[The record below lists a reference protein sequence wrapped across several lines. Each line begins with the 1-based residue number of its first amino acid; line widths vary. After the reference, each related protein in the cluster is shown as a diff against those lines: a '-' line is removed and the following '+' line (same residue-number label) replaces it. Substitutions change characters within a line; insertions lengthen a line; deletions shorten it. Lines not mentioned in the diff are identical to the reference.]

1 MFLGLPKVSPMPSL
15 GHVCIAFIQP
25 LDLSKPWIKV
35 SPGVL
40 GLHLDCP
47 SAALGHI
54 LDTQCPML
62 PLGHQ

>member
-1 MFLGLPKVSPMPSL
+1 MFLGLPKVSPMPFL

-35 SPGVL
+35 SPGVP

-47 SAALGHI
+47 SPGLGHPSA
-54 LDTQCPML
+54 TQGP
-62 PLGHQ
+62 